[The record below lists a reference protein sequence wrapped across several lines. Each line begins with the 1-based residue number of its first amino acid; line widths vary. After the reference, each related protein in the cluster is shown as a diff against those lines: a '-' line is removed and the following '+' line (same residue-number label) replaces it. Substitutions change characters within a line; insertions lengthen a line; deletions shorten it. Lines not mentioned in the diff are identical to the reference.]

1 MSEPQPEN
9 TQPPTRYEIT
19 FAASGVV
26 GQGAEGADNEG
37 DQS

>member
-1 MSEPQPEN
+1 MSEQPAE

-19 FAASGVV
+19 FTASGVV
-26 GQGAEGADNEG
+26 GQGTAPDNEG